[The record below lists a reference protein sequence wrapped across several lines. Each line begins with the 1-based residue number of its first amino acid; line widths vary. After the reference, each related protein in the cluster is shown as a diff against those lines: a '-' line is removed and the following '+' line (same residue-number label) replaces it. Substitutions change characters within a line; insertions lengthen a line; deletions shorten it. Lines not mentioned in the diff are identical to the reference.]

1 MAIVTYEEMVRVQRA
16 NGLRK
21 DDPCLKQCGCT
32 PYGTDE
38 ERFEGLSYEDV
49 SKMPIP
55 ENRVCSHTK
64 VIVPVSPTIVV
75 EETVKTI
82 NVETKAAPYRVVDFN
97 QCDGRDGVLS
107 TIPKGVQ
114 TEIEHAETI
123 EEHVITVEDNIHSD
137 PYPVKTTKRK
147 VQKTEVEQP
156 LTVGSDTAEV
166 QITEN
171 GKDTDTVTVSA

>member
-1 MAIVTYEEMVRVQRA
+1 MAIVTYEEMIRVQRA

-32 PYGTDE
+32 PYGSDE
-38 ERFEGLSYEDV
+38 ERFAGLTYEDV

-55 ENRVCSHTK
+55 ENRVCAHTK
-64 VIVPVSPTIVV
+64 VIVPVTSTIVV
-75 EETVKTI
+75 TEGVKEI
-82 NVETKAAPYRVVDFN
+82 NVNPEPAAYRVVDFN
-97 QCDGRDGVLS
+97 QCDGRNGVLN

-123 EEHVITVEDNIHSD
+123 EEHGITVEDNIHSD
-137 PYPVKTTKRK
+137 PYPVKTARRK
-147 VQKTEVEQP
+147 VQKAEVEQP

-166 QITEN
+166 QITED
-171 GKDTDTVTVSA
+171 GKEVEKEEVSA